1 MNRTIIAVLGELSTD
16 SLDLTFLQDDTVI
29 MAGTTDSTKIKA
41 TVKYIC
47 ANKLDEITAVMQAQK
62 QQYPDAMVLAPRDIY
77 ASHLFHDNIE
87 CLPDFNELKP
97 YDWNPYTVSQ
107 QLIGVALALWIGS
120 PVVVLFDYL
129 LEPKK
134 ESPSIEAML
143 KLYPNTKFIYV
154 RQNNKN
160 TIRLFDKFKNVDQM
174 ILKDFKEFYEKYKR
188 SN

>member
-1 MNRTIIAVLGELSTD
+1 
-16 SLDLTFLQDDTVI
+16 
-29 MAGTTDSTKIKA
+29 
-41 TVKYIC
+41 
-47 ANKLDEITAVMQAQK
+47 
-62 QQYPDAMVLAPRDIY
+62 
-77 ASHLFHDNIE
+77 
-87 CLPDFNELKP
+87 
-97 YDWNPYTVSQ
+97 
-107 QLIGVALALWIGS
+107 
-120 PVVVLFDYL
+120 VLFDYL

>member
-1 MNRTIIAVLGELSTD
+1 MNRTIIAVLGELRTD

-29 MAGTTDSTKIKA
+29 MAGLTDSNKIKA
-41 TVKYIC
+41 NIKYIC
-47 ANKLDEITAVMQAQK
+47 TNKSDEITAVMRTRK
-62 QQYPDAMVLAPRDIY
+62 EQYTDAMVLAPRDIY

-97 YDWNPYTVSQ
+97 YDWNPYAVSQ

-188 SN
+188 SI